1 MGNSILGQ
9 QIGLRI
15 RKLRTERQ
23 WSQKML
29 ADKLHIN
36 KSVISYYE
44 LGERYPSYDVLINM
58 ASVFHV
64 TIDYLVRGGQKQQ
77 MDVSGLTDEEY
88 NAVATI
94 VEVLRNKHKEH

>member
-1 MGNSILGQ
+1 MGNSVLGQ

-15 RKLRTERQ
+15 RELRNERH

-44 LGERYPSYDVLINM
+44 LGERYPSYDVLINL

-64 TIDYLVRGGQKQQ
+64 SIDYLIKGGQERQ
-77 MDVSGLTDEEY
+77 MDVSDLSNEEY
-88 NAVATI
+88 NAVAAI
-94 VEVLRNKHKEH
+94 VEILKNSRKD

>member
-15 RKLRTERQ
+15 RELRTERQ
-23 WSQKML
+23 WSQKAL

-58 ASVFHV
+58 SAVFHV
-64 TIDYLVRGGQKQQ
+64 TIDFLIKGGQERQ
-77 MDVSGLTDEEY
+77 MDVSGLSNEEY

-94 VEVLRNKHKEH
+94 VEIMKKSKKE

>member
-9 QIGLRI
+9 QIGVRI
-15 RKLRTERQ
+15 RELRTERQ
-23 WSQKML
+23 WSQKTL

-44 LGERYPSYDVLINM
+44 LGERYPSYDVLINI

-64 TIDYLVRGGQKQQ
+64 TIDYLIKGGQERQ
-77 MDVSGLTDEEY
+77 MDVSELTNEEY

-94 VEVLRNKHKEH
+94 VEIMKNSKKE